1 MEVRRTVELVLLQG
15 GRSDDEPGV
24 PPSRDRLHL
33 VKATPGD
40 PQAALEDAVAAGRRV
55 RQDIQRRIARAL
67 EDLVRTRAP
76 DSGRR

>member
-1 MEVRRTVELVLLQG
+1 MEVRRTAELVLLRG
-15 GRSDDEPGV
+15 GRSDDEEGP
-24 PPSRDRLHL
+24 PPSRDHLHL
-33 VKATPGD
+33 VKTRAAD